1 MSDLVVDTTTYN
13 LSTRSSSCLLLNGEN
28 KSSVQFDIPDMIYKD
43 DTVEYIQYS
52 IPYCIIPVS
61 FYQINETNNILHLFC
76 NGQNLNISFEY
87 GNYNASYF
95 MTQFKLLLGT
105 NNGWGITL
113 DTINS
118 EFTITN
124 TYYTFT
130 LYGDSAIDYVMGFS
144 DTISSS
150 LVNSVNTISLPRPCN
165 FMSLPRLCIRCPQ
178 LSNSGNMKGNNSSSD
193 IIVSIPN
200 NAKPNGQIVYENIY
214 SKTHLKSERVER
226 LNINITDD
234 DGNLLNFNGIS
245 SFLIIQFD
253 IYRKSLARPPKFS
266 EIQNLVNSNSIEN
279 RVFTY
284 K

>member
-1 MSDLVVDTTTYN
+1 M
-13 LSTRSSSCLLLNGEN
+13 
-28 KSSVQFDIPDMIYKD
+28 Q
-43 DTVEYIQYS
+43 
-52 IPYCIIPVS
+52 
-61 FYQINETNNILHLFC
+61 
-76 NGQNLNISFEY
+76 
-87 GNYNASYF
+87 
-95 MTQFKLLLGT
+95 
-105 NNGWGITL
+105 
-113 DTINS
+113 
-118 EFTITN
+118 
-124 TYYTFT
+124 
-130 LYGDSAIDYVMGFS
+130 
-144 DTISSS
+144 
-150 LVNSVNTISLPRPCN
+150 
-165 FMSLPRLCIRCPQ
+165 FMSLPRLCIRCQQ
-178 LSNSGNMKGNNSSSD
+178 LPNSGNMKGNNYSSD

-253 IYRKSLARPPKFS
+253 IYRKSLDRLPKFS